1 MNELLPAILLHI
13 SLVVR
18 LRNTVAEMRSTK
30 LIDDRRNALGVVRAK
45 AVQLDK
51 GNVPGLDFPLEC
63 LNELHLLRD
72 YRSLREAKLI
82 AVKPTRFLLIM
93 RIAAKRL
100 H

>member
-18 LRNTVAEMRSTK
+18 LRNTAAEMRSTK

-63 LNELHLLRD
+63 LNGVVDELCHTAH
-72 YRSLREAKLI
+72 SQI
-82 AVKPTRFLLIM
+82 AT
-93 RIAAKRL
+93 AT
-100 H
+100 